1 MTVIID
7 RTEQDYAVVELE
19 NGKMVKAPLELFENV
34 KEGNAYQIL
43 QTENPIADKIEK
55 LMNEVFDD

>member
-7 RTEQDYAVVELE
+7 RIENDYAVVELE
-19 NGKMVKAPLELFENV
+19 NGKTVQVPVELFEDV
-34 KEGNAYQIL
+34 CEGNAYEISI
-43 QTENPIADKIEK
+43 TENPVEQKVEK